1 MHLYYFN
8 FFLEMQKKISKK
20 KLRDYIYFGI
30 LSLFIDSSS
39 TSLECK
45 LTFKVNF
52 RDQRTLL
59 TQNDTIY

>member
-1 MHLYYFN
+1 MHLHYFN
-8 FFLEMQKKISKK
+8 FFLEMQKKNSEI
-20 KLRDYIYFGI
+20 IFI
-30 LSLFIDSSS
+30 LVFIDSSS